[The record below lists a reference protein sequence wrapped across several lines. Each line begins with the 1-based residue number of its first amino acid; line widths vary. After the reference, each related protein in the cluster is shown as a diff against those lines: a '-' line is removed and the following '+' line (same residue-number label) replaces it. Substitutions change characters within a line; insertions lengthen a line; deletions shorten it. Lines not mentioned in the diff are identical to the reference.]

1 MLTGRK
7 TLCWGCFLGYGD
19 NYEAFKQN
27 QMPKTFCMFL
37 RAPTASEED
46 VSLQITEKPITC
58 LNS

>member
-7 TLCWGCFLGYGD
+7 TLCWDCFLGYGD

-27 QMPKTFCMFL
+27 QMPKTFSMFL

-46 VSLQITEKPITC
+46 VSLHITEKPITC

>member
-46 VSLQITEKPITC
+46 V
-58 LNS
+58 